1 MVVVTLTDCPPK
13 LRGDLT
19 KWLMEINTGVY
30 VGKVSARIREM
41 LWTRICENLSQG
53 RATMVYSTNNEQG
66 MEFCVHNSAWKP
78 VDFDG
83 IQLVMRPEHAQCETK
98 ARASRA
104 EVQQMLI
111 KKKQS
116 QTYKARQ
123 EGYVVIDLETKG
135 LNSSS
140 DEIIELAAIRIINH
154 KIADQLEVLVKTE
167 KGVPKVIT
175 ELTGITEE
183 ILEEKGVVLSSAM
196 EKFCKFIGESAI
208 VGHNIAFDRSFL
220 KEACRRTN
228 RMNLNNPAK
237 DTLDLARRRID
248 DIDDYKLHA
257 LADYFQIEAEEEHR
271 ALSDCITTF
280 RVFEKLNEI

>member
-1 MVVVTLTDCPPK
+1 M
-13 LRGDLT
+13 
-19 KWLMEINTGVY
+19 
-30 VGKVSARIREM
+30 
-41 LWTRICENLSQG
+41 
-53 RATMVYSTNNEQG
+53 
-66 MEFCVHNSAWKP
+66 
-78 VDFDG
+78 
-83 IQLVMRPEHAQCETK
+83 
-98 ARASRA
+98 
-104 EVQQMLI
+104 
-111 KKKQS
+111 
-116 QTYKARQ
+116 
-123 EGYVVIDLETKG
+123 VIDLETTG

>member
-41 LWTRICENLSQG
+41 LWTRICETLSQG

-66 MEFCVHNSAWKP
+66 MEFCVHNSSWKP

-83 IQLVMRPEHAQCETK
+83 LQLVIRPEQARSETK

-116 QTYKARQ
+116 QTYKERQ
-123 EGYVVIDLETKG
+123 EGYVVIDLETTG

-154 KIADQLEVLVKTE
+154 KIADQLEILVKTE

-183 ILEEKGVVLSSAM
+183 ILEEKGTVLSSAM
-196 EKFCKFIGESAI
+196 ERFCEFIGQSTI

-220 KEACRRTN
+220 KEACRKTN
-228 RMNLNNPAK
+228 RMNLKNSAK

-257 LADYFQIEAEEEHR
+257 LADYFQIKVEEEHR

-280 RVFEKLNEI
+280 QVFEKLNEI

>member
-30 VGKVSARIREM
+30 VGKVSARIREI

-53 RATMVYSTNNEQG
+53 RATMVYNTNNEQG
-66 MEFCVHNSAWKP
+66 IHNSSWKP

-83 IQLVMRPEHAQCETK
+83 IQLVMRPEQARCETK

-111 KKKQS
+111 KKKQ
-116 QTYKARQ
+116 YRANKERQ
-123 EGYVVIDLETKG
+123 EGYVVIDLETTG

-154 KIADQLEVLVKTE
+154 EIADQLEILVKTE

-220 KEACRRTN
+220 KEACRKTN
-228 RMNLNNPAK
+228 RMNLKNPAK

-257 LADYFQIEAEEEHR
+257 LADYFQIKVEEEHR

-280 RVFEKLNEI
+280 QVYEKLNEI

>member
-1 MVVVTLTDCPPK
+1 
-13 LRGDLT
+13 
-19 KWLMEINTGVY
+19 
-30 VGKVSARIREM
+30 
-41 LWTRICENLSQG
+41 
-53 RATMVYSTNNEQG
+53 MVYNTNNEQG
-66 MEFCVHNSAWKP
+66 MEFCVHNSSWKP

-83 IQLVMRPEHAQCETK
+83 IQLVMRPEQARCETK

-111 KKKQS
+111 KKKQ
-116 QTYKARQ
+116 YRANKERQ
-123 EGYVVIDLETKG
+123 EGYVVIDLETTG

-154 KIADQLEVLVKTE
+154 EIADQLEILVKTE

>member
-41 LWTRICENLSQG
+41 LWTRICENLSRG

-66 MEFCVHNSAWKP
+66 MEFCVHNSAWKSM
-78 VDFDG
+78 DFDG
-83 IQLVMRPEHAQCETK
+83 IQLVMRPEQARCETK

-111 KKKQS
+111 KKKQ
-116 QTYKARQ
+116 YRANKERQ
-123 EGYVVIDLETKG
+123 EGYVVIDLETTG

-154 KIADQLEVLVKTE
+154 EIADQLEILVKTE

-248 DIDDYKLHA
+248 DIEGFHRAEIARYLTIKV
-257 LADYFQIEAEEEHR
+257 EEEHR

-280 RVFEKLNEI
+280 QVFEKLNEI

>member
-1 MVVVTLTDCPPK
+1 
-13 LRGDLT
+13 
-19 KWLMEINTGVY
+19 MEINTGVY
-30 VGKVSARIREM
+30 VGKVSARIREI

-53 RATMVYSTNNEQG
+53 RATMVYNTNNEQG
-66 MEFCVHNSAWKP
+66 MEFCVHNSSWKP

-83 IQLVMRPEHAQCETK
+83 IQLVMRPEQARCETK

-111 KKKQS
+111 KKKQ
-116 QTYKARQ
+116 YRANKERQ
-123 EGYVVIDLETKG
+123 EGYVVIDLETTG

-154 KIADQLEVLVKTE
+154 EIADQLEILVKTE

-220 KEACRRTN
+220 KEACRKTN
-228 RMNLNNPAK
+228 RMNLKNPAK

-257 LADYFQIEAEEEHR
+257 LADYFQIKVEEEHR

-280 RVFEKLNEI
+280 QVYEKLNEI

>member
-78 VDFDG
+78 MDFDG
-83 IQLVMRPEHAQCETK
+83 IQLIMRPEHAQCETK

-116 QTYKARQ
+116 QTYKARE
-123 EGYVVIDLETKG
+123 EGYVVIDLETTG

-167 KGVPKVIT
+167 KEVPKVIT

-196 EKFCKFIGESAI
+196 EMFCKFIGESTI

-248 DIDDYKLHA
+248 DIDDYKLRA
-257 LADYFQIEAEEEHR
+257 LADYFQIKVEEEHR

-280 RVFEKLNEI
+280 QVYEKLNEI

>member
-41 LWTRICENLSQG
+41 LWTRICEHLSQG

-66 MEFCVHNSAWKP
+66 MEFCVHNSSWKP

-83 IQLVMRPEHAQCETK
+83 LQLVIRPEQARSETK

-116 QTYKARQ
+116 QTYKERQ
-123 EGYVVIDLETKG
+123 EGYVVIDLETTG

-154 KIADQLEVLVKTE
+154 KIADQLEILVKTE

-183 ILEEKGVVLSSAM
+183 ILEEKGTVLSSAM
-196 EKFCKFIGESAI
+196 ERFCEFIGQSTI

-220 KEACRRTN
+220 KEACRKTN
-228 RMNLNNPAK
+228 RMNLKNPAK

-257 LADYFQIEAEEEHR
+257 LADYFQIKVEEEHR

-280 RVFEKLNEI
+280 QVFEKLNEI

>member
-1 MVVVTLTDCPPK
+1 M
-13 LRGDLT
+13 
-19 KWLMEINTGVY
+19 
-30 VGKVSARIREM
+30 
-41 LWTRICENLSQG
+41 
-53 RATMVYSTNNEQG
+53 
-66 MEFCVHNSAWKP
+66 HNSSWKP

-83 IQLVMRPEHAQCETK
+83 LQLVIRPEQARSETK

-116 QTYKARQ
+116 QTYKERQ
-123 EGYVVIDLETKG
+123 EGYVVIDLETTG

-154 KIADQLEVLVKTE
+154 KIADQLEILVKTE

-183 ILEEKGVVLSSAM
+183 ILEEKGTVLSSAM
-196 EKFCKFIGESAI
+196 ERFCEFIGQSTI
-208 VGHNIAFDRSFL
+208 VGHNIAFDRCFL
-220 KEACRRTN
+220 KEACRKTN
-228 RMNLNNPAK
+228 RMNLKNSAK

-257 LADYFQIEAEEEHR
+257 LADYFQIKVEEEHR

-280 RVFEKLNEI
+280 QVFEKLNEI

>member
-30 VGKVSARIREM
+30 VGKVSARIREI

-53 RATMVYSTNNEQG
+53 RATMVYNTNNEQG
-66 MEFCVHNSAWKP
+66 MEFCVHNSSWKP

-83 IQLVMRPEHAQCETK
+83 IQLVMRPEQARCETK

-111 KKKQS
+111 KKKQ
-116 QTYKARQ
+116 YRANKERQ
-123 EGYVVIDLETKG
+123 EGYVVIDLETTG

-154 KIADQLEVLVKTE
+154 EIADQLEILVKTE

-183 ILEEKGVVLSSAM
+183 ILEEKGVVLRRWRSSVNLL
-196 EKFCKFIGESAI
+196 EKA
-208 VGHNIAFDRSFL
+208 
-220 KEACRRTN
+220 
-228 RMNLNNPAK
+228 
-237 DTLDLARRRID
+237 
-248 DIDDYKLHA
+248 
-257 LADYFQIEAEEEHR
+257 Q
-271 ALSDCITTF
+271 
-280 RVFEKLNEI
+280 

>member
-41 LWTRICENLSQG
+41 LWTRICENQSQG

-66 MEFCVHNSAWKP
+66 MEFCVHNSSWKP

-83 IQLVMRPEHAQCETK
+83 IQLVMRPEQARCETK

-111 KKKQS
+111 KKKQ
-116 QTYKARQ
+116 YRANKERQ
-123 EGYVVIDLETKG
+123 EGYVVIDLETTG

-154 KIADQLEVLVKTE
+154 KIADQLEILVKTE

-183 ILEEKGVVLSSAM
+183 ILEEKVLSSAM
-196 EKFCKFIGESAI
+196 ERFCEFIGQSTI

-220 KEACRRTN
+220 KEACRKTN
-228 RMNLNNPAK
+228 RMNLKNSAK

-257 LADYFQIEAEEEHR
+257 LADYFQIKVEEEHR

-280 RVFEKLNEI
+280 QVFEKLNEI